1 MRKQTIPLI
10 RMVLAAVILPCIA
23 ATSISCNPSAQ
34 PLPEKT
40 TDFPANSSCAPITV
54 EPDPIQREETA
65 LPPEDLEDWFVPRFV
80 PELDEGNEIYLDA
93 DVIGKLTA
101 LEGNGE
107 EDLVNAILD
116 GEILLINHFV
126 KKDYS
131 AYALCQIQRF
141 YFAFYNNL
149 KNESFDVLARKM
161 EQCIGNSGA
170 DIDGFAEQVS
180 SVFGLTSMQDYSYI
194 FEPEVSE

>member
-54 EPDPIQREETA
+54 ESDPIQGEETA

-126 KKDYS
+126 RHGYS
-131 AYALCQIQRF
+131 EKALSQIQRF
-141 YFAFYNNL
+141 YYVFYDRL
-149 KNESFDVLARKM
+149 KNETFDTLAEKIG
-161 EQCIGNSGA
+161 QCIDA
-170 DIDGFAEQVS
+170 DGTSHSAFAEQAAL
-180 SVFGLTSMQDYSYI
+180 VFGWTSMQDYSYI

>member
-1 MRKQTIPLI
+1 MRQKI
-10 RMVLAAVILPCIA
+10 RMMLWMVITVSIA
-23 ATSISCNPSAQ
+23 MTTMGCNPGTEEKQ
-34 PLPEKT
+34 PAPEAT
-40 TDFPANSSCAPITV
+40 VAEHDNSIDV
-54 EPDPIQREETA
+54 PDTSKPDTPPDGTA
-65 LPPEDLEDWFVPRFV
+65 LPIENIEDWFVPQPV

-93 DVIGKLTA
+93 DVIGKLSV
-101 LEGNGE
+101 LEESGE

-126 KKDYS
+126 RKDYS

-141 YFAFYNNL
+141 YFAFYDNL

-170 DIDGFAEQVS
+170 EIDGFAEQVS
-180 SVFGLTSMQDYSYI
+180 SVFGWITGQNYFYV
-194 FEPEVSE
+194 FESEGHE